1 MHSVPNNPV
10 NPSVNILASAIRS
23 ARKNARKATTPS
35 RRKITTPRPNSR
47 RGRTRENNRESRSRR
62 TDKRHFGMKALIDRI
77 DWAHC
82 RQCNH
87 NNWDDCVEYAMKAAE
102 YGVIGCEYL
111 VISDDKDGSDSRD
124 GTVS

>member
-1 MHSVPNNPV
+1 
-10 NPSVNILASAIRS
+10 
-23 ARKNARKATTPS
+23 
-35 RRKITTPRPNSR
+35 
-47 RGRTRENNRESRSRR
+47 
-62 TDKRHFGMKALIDRI
+62 MKALIDRI

-111 VISDDKDGSDSRD
+111 VISDDGDKSDSRD

>member
-1 MHSVPNNPV
+1 MHSVQNNTI
-10 NPSVNILASAIRS
+10 NPSVNILASASNS

-35 RRKITTPRPNSR
+35 PNSR
-47 RGRTRENNRESRSRR
+47 RGRTRENNKESHSRR

-111 VISDDKDGSDSRD
+111 KFNDENDANDALD
-124 GTVS
+124 GTVPPLTLS

>member
-1 MHSVPNNPV
+1 MMLSVLNNPV
-10 NPSVNILASAIRS
+10 NPSVNILASASNS

-35 RRKITTPRPNSR
+35 RRKATTPSPNSR
-47 RGRTRENNRESRSRR
+47 RARTRENNRESRSRR
-62 TDKRHFGMKALIDRI
+62 TDKQRAAMNDLVNRI

-82 RQCNH
+82 LQCNH

-102 YGVIGCEYL
+102 HGVIGCEYL
-111 VISDDKDGSDSRD
+111 KFNDKNDSRD

>member
-1 MHSVPNNPV
+1 MHSVPNNP
-10 NPSVNILASAIRS
+10 VNILASAIRS
-23 ARKNARKATTPS
+23 ARKNARKATNPS
-35 RRKITTPRPNSR
+35 RRKATTPSPNSR
-47 RGRTRENNRESRSRR
+47 RGRTREKNKESLSSR

-111 VISDDKDGSDSRD
+111 VISDDGDKSDSRD